1 MSKPRYMIFAASFVL
16 SFTSW
21 TDEARSQQP
30 PPKGDPIR
38 QSAPKVSPPS
48 TKNMSDTRTDKRFMK
63 NLPKG
68 FILPTT
74 DAGKL
79 LFREYGAVFLARNG
93 ATPPRKVIFEGEWDV
108 LEFQSSLKR
117 SSQTIGGYRLEL
129 QSTAM
134 TALTDAIEE
143 AGRVGLSITPRGSDS
158 ARRGYDQTVALWA
171 SRVNPGLAHW
181 VGKRR
186 MTPEE
191 AKRIKAMA
199 TFEQVTEILRLE
211 RQGIYFAKD
220 LSKSIIY
227 SVAPPGGSQHLSML
241 ALDVKE
247 FGDLR
252 VRTILASRGWFQT
265 VVSDLPHFTFLGM
278 PETELPER
286 GLKLVISGGN
296 RYWVPNLSEPAPGI
310 SKPE

>member
-1 MSKPRYMIFAASFVL
+1 MSKARYMIFSAAIVL
-16 SFTSW
+16 SIISW
-21 TDEARSQQP
+21 TAEARSQRP
-30 PPKGDPIR
+30 PPKDDPMR
-38 QSAPKVSPPS
+38 QSARKVSPPS
-48 TKNMSDTRTDKRFMK
+48 TKNMNDTRTDKRFLK

-68 FILPTT
+68 FVLPTT
-74 DAGKL
+74 DAGRL

-93 ATPPRKVIFEGEWDV
+93 AKPPRKVIFEGEWDV

-117 SSQTIGGYRLEL
+117 SSQNIGGYRLEL
-129 QSTAM
+129 QSAAM
-134 TALTDAIEE
+134 AALTEAIEE
-143 AGRVGLSITPRGSDS
+143 ARQVGLSITPRGSDS
-158 ARRGYDQTVALWA
+158 ARRGYEQTVALWA
-171 SRVNPGLAHW
+171 SRVNPGLAYW

-186 MTPEE
+186 MTPAE
-191 AKRIKAMA
+191 AKRIQAMS

-247 FGDLR
+247 FADSR
-252 VRTILASRGWFQT
+252 VRVILANHGWFQT

-278 PETELPER
+278 KETELSER

-296 RYWVPNLSEPAPGI
+296 RYWIPDLPEPAPGLN
-310 SKPE
+310 KPE